1 MTAVENKIP
10 DFSNLIKITDCDT
23 KISETEKQIT
33 DHNRDKYITTAQI
46 NKLTAENFA
55 SRLSQANLVT
65 KTNSDTKLISLNR
78 KINSN
83 KTKHLLFENEL
94 EKLQTFDSSYIQ
106 RKSHFEED
114 GAGNYLIFQPINRCF
129 KRIIGVGNGEYILFL
144 EI

>member
-33 DHNRDKYITTAQI
+33 DHNRDKYITTPQI

-83 KTKHLLFENEL
+83 KTKLLLFENEL

-114 GAGNYLIFQPINRCF
+114 GAGNYLIFQPINRYF